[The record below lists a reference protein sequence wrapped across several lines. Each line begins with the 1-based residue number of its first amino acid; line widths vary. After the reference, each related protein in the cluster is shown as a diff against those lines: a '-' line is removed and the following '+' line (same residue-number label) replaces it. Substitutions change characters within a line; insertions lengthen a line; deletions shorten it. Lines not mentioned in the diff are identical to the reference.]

1 MSETGDYLRG
11 IFNGEIPVKRK
22 NPQTGETENVYYQ
35 YDDDREELKEAAVY
49 PKRAT
54 GRFYEPM
61 AFASAQPEEIDYT
74 RYGDDIPRELINRM
88 NADDRFW
95 QVMNKYTIP
104 SEGGYNNDP
113 YDHGGETNFGISSS
127 TYPREDI
134 KNMTRERA
142 NALLYRDYWNYNGIK
157 TLPDDVVGIVFESA
171 VTRGGP
177 ETIKDVHRTL
187 GIDPPGT
194 IIGNTTHE
202 RLRGMDHERFRND
215 FADRMRAHYLNR
227 VEEEPTQERYLD
239 GWLNRVNNSVR

>member
-1 MSETGDYLRG
+1 
-11 IFNGEIPVKRK
+11 
-22 NPQTGETENVYYQ
+22 
-35 YDDDREELKEAAVY
+35 
-49 PKRAT
+49 
-54 GRFYEPM
+54 
-61 AFASAQPEEIDYT
+61 
-74 RYGDDIPRELINRM
+74 M

-171 VTRGGP
+171 VNRGGP